1 MDSDEPTGWPEDGYG
16 GDGEPPELGP
26 PQDDSLSDGG
36 MAYDV
41 GGDETPD
48 GDAAAPE
55 SPAEPDFGD
64 TADASGYDL
73 DSEPGELADDQLG
86 ADDLAADD
94 GAEPTDPA
102 PGIDPDADP
111 LADDESWQRD
121 PFPQALDLDAPEP
134 VDGMPWS
141 DPSVLGEEGGE
152 LPSATA
158 GAEGSPPASD
168 LYAYDGSEPP
178 ADGSDPWGS
187 LSRSEDPATSS
198 LARFWGPGS

>member
-16 GDGEPPELGP
+16 GDGESPELGP

-41 GGDETPD
+41 GGDE
-48 GDAAAPE
+48 
-55 SPAEPDFGD
+55 PAEGDDAGPDTPLEPGLD
-64 TADASGYDL
+64 DAGYDA
-73 DSEPGELADDQLG
+73 EAGGYADDQLAG
-86 ADDLAADD
+86 DELSVEPEA
-94 GAEPTDPA
+94 AEPEFGEPT
-102 PGIDPDADP
+102 PGADPDADP
-111 LADDESWQRD
+111 LADDESWQQD
-121 PFPQALDLDAPEP
+121 PFPQALDMDAPEP

-141 DPSVLGEEGGE
+141 DPAVLGDGEGGE

-187 LSRSEDPATSS
+187 LSRTEDPATSS